1 MKTPTV
7 VIAAK
12 GVWMRDQTT
21 KQIADAIGLAPST
34 VQKYARDGRIPHD
47 LTPGNH
53 RRFDLEEVRE
63 VLYAPVSSLSSA
75 PLPWHGGLGTGEP
88 VVYSPAAAAERDTRA
103 LVALPD
109 RDSAPE
115 RTALED
121 LFGSARRVLVST
133 AG

>member
-1 MKTPTV
+1 VKLGTV
-7 VIAAK
+7 VITVK

-21 KQIADAIGLAPST
+21 KQIADALGLAPST

-53 RRFDLEEVRE
+53 RRFDLEEVRD

-75 PLPWHGGLGTGEP
+75 PLPWNGGLGTGEA

-103 LVALPD
+103 LAQLPD
-109 RDSAPE
+109 RAAAPE
-115 RTALED
+115 RTALEE
-121 LFGSARRVLVST
+121 LFGGARRVLVST

>member
-1 MKTPTV
+1 VKLGTV
-7 VIAAK
+7 VITVK
-12 GVWMRDQTT
+12 GVKMRDQTT
-21 KQIADAIGLAPST
+21 KQVSDALGLAPST

-75 PLPWHGGLGTGEP
+75 PLPVNGGLGTGEP
-88 VVYSPAAAAERDTRA
+88 VVYSPAAAAERDMRA
-103 LVALPD
+103 LAQLPD
-109 RDSAPE
+109 RDSTPE
-115 RTALED
+115 RTALQD